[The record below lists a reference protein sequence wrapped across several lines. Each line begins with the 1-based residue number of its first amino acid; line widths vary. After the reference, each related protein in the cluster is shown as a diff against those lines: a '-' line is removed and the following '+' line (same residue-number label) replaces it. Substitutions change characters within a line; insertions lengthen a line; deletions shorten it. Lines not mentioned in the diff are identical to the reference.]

1 MAMMVDLEQARA
13 ACLESIDDFIAE
25 VEGFDAYALLGPS
38 RCHGW
43 TRLDLVVHQIAGWQ
57 ELLGGLASVVDEEP
71 TVDAASFWTVF
82 ADSEHAE
89 DKVLVLIAQ
98 RRRTAA
104 YATPAA
110 AVDELRVVG
119 ESVKRGVSAC
129 ADRPMRWLRQN
140 FSAADYLTIWAVEN
154 AMHIQDLFPPAPRP
168 SRALKLAR
176 ATAESLLGEPLP
188 AEWPDVDAVLIATG
202 RVPVPEDAPDLADR
216 LPAFG

>member
-13 ACLESIDDFIAE
+13 ACLESVDDFIAE

-89 DKVLVLIAQ
+89 DKVLVLMAQ

-110 AVDELRVVG
+110 AVDHGVVDRVLTVEPVPAG
-119 ESVKRGVSAC
+119 SGGQ
-129 ADRPMRWLRQN
+129 ADR
-140 FSAADYLTIWAVEN
+140 AAD
-154 AMHIQDLFPPAPRP
+154 
-168 SRALKLAR
+168 RA
-176 ATAESLLGEPLP
+176 GEP
-188 AEWPDVDAVLIATG
+188 
-202 RVPVPEDAPDLADR
+202 
-216 LPAFG
+216 